1 LTAVPPHAIEQTEF
15 FPGLK
20 MPIRLDNRSSD
31 FAARFDAFLSM
42 KREVSRDIDAAARE
56 IVDDVAARGDAALIE
71 ATSKFDR
78 LDLTKDRL
86 RIGAAEID
94 AAAASCDP
102 ATIDALKLARDRIE
116 VYHRR
121 QLPKDDRFV
130 DSLGVELGSRWTAID
145 AVGLYVPGGS
155 AAYPSSVLMNA
166 IPAKVAGVERIVM
179 VVPSPDGN
187 LNPLVLA
194 AAKLSGITE
203 VYRVGGA
210 QAVAALAYGTATIK
224 PVAKIVGPGNAYVA
238 AAKRIVFG
246 KVGIDMIAGPSEV
259 LVIAD
264 HTGNADWI
272 AADLLAQA
280 EHDANAQSILITD
293 DETLAK
299 NVERAVESQL
309 ATLPRAAIAGPS
321 WDEFGAIILVRSMDE
336 AVPLA
341 NAIAA
346 EHLEIMTADAESL
359 SDRIRNAGAIF
370 LGPHTPEAI
379 GDYVGGSNHVL
390 PTARSARFSSGL
402 GVLDFM
408 KRTSILKCGPDQL
421 RALGPAAMALGV
433 AEGLD
438 AHARSVGLRL
448 NLR

>member
-1 LTAVPPHAIEQTEF
+1 
-15 FPGLK
+15 
-20 MPIRLDNRSSD
+20 MPIRLDSRSAD
-31 FAARFDAFLSM
+31 FPAKFRVFLDAR
-42 KREVSRDIDAAARE
+42 REASADVEHAVRAILA
-56 IVDDVAARGDAALIE
+56 DVAARGDSALVE
-71 ATSKFDR
+71 LTRKFDR
-78 LDLTKDRL
+78 VDLRQIGL
-86 RIGAAEID
+86 RVTPAELD
-94 AAAASCDP
+94 AAAAACDRVVL
-102 ATIDALKLARDRIE
+102 DALIIARDRIE
-116 VYHRR
+116 AYHRR
-121 QLPKDDRFV
+121 PLPKDDRWT
-130 DSLGVELGSRWTAID
+130 DPLGVQLGHRWTAIE
-145 AVGLYVPGGS
+145 AVGLYDTGGT

-166 IPAKVAGVERIVM
+166 VPAKVAGCPRVVM
-179 VVPSPDGN
+179 VVPAPDGN

-194 AAKLSGITE
+194 AANLGGVSEI
-203 VYRVGGA
+203 YRVGGA
-210 QAVAALAYGTATIK
+210 QAVAALAYGTATIA

-238 AAKRIVFG
+238 AAKRLVFG

-264 HTGNADWI
+264 ASGNAGWI

-280 EHDANAQSILITD
+280 EHDVNAQSILITD
-293 DETLAK
+293 SPALADE
-299 NVERAVESQL
+299 VERAVQSQL
-309 ATLPRAAIAGPS
+309 ATLPRAQIAHAS
-321 WDEFGAIILVRSMDE
+321 WEDFGAIIVVRSIDE

-346 EHLEIMTADAESL
+346 EHLEIMTADPEAVSAK
-359 SDRIRNAGAIF
+359 IRNAGAIF
-370 LGPHTPEAI
+370 IGPHTPEAI

-421 RALGPAAMALGV
+421 RALGPAAMTLGK

-448 NLR
+448 NLP